1 MLVVHS
7 NTRYETEKSLLTGLM
22 SFCTI
27 CFYGNDR
34 RLGLEGVERQ
44 RSKGVGVRHMT
55 GSLEAE
61 SLTHTELEK
70 SH

>member
-27 CFYGNDR
+27 CFYGKRMAEQKATTTEDWDWKGWKDR
-34 RLGLEGVERQ
+34 GQKVWG
-44 RSKGVGVRHMT
+44 
-55 GSLEAE
+55 
-61 SLTHTELEK
+61 
-70 SH
+70 